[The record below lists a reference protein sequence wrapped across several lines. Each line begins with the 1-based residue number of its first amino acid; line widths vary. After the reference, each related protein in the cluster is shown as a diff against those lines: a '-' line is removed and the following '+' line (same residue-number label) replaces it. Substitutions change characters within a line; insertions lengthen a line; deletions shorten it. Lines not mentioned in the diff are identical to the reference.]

1 MVVLVIILLVY
12 KLKVKMQQTSY
23 SHFKSLLK
31 YTKPWRPRMVL
42 ASFYSVLN
50 KIFDLAP
57 EILIGVTVDLIV
69 ERKNSFVASLG
80 FESISSQI
88 IFLGVA
94 TFLIWGLESLFQYL
108 YSINWRNISQ
118 NVEHYIR
125 LEAYDHVQK
134 LDLSWY
140 ENQNIG
146 NITAILNDDVN
157 QLERFLDSGINS
169 IIQIIISTIV
179 VGAIFFYISPMI
191 ACIAILPIPL
201 ILIIAL
207 FFQKNLN
214 PRYQAVRNAAGK
226 ISTTVFNNLLGIQT
240 IKSSIQED
248 TENKRLKE
256 ISQDYQNKNKHAIK
270 LSSAFVPVVRMGVLS
285 GFLGTMILG
294 AFMALNGEIGVGSFS
309 VLVFLT
315 QRFLWPFTSLGE
327 IVDKFERAMAS
338 TFRILNLIETP
349 IKIKNKLNYES
360 ISDYL
365 QPIQFNSVNFS
376 YIKEQA
382 IFNDLN
388 ISIAPEKLIGIVGS
402 TGAGKTTIA
411 KLLLRFYDPK
421 LGSIKIG
428 DTDIKNIS
436 TSDLRQNIGFVSQE
450 IFLIDGTIKENILY
464 SHMEHDEK
472 ALIDAARKSQA
483 HEFISKLPNGYDTLV
498 GERGQKLSVGQKQR
512 LAIARAIYKNPPIL
526 IFDEATSA
534 VDNLTERLIQEA
546 ISEISKGR
554 TTIVIAHRLSTIRH
568 ADRIIV
574 IDNSKIIEDDKHDNL
589 VDIDNGFYANLW
601 KIQTGEGH

>member
-1 MVVLVIILLVY
+1 MKI
-12 KLKVKMQQTSY
+12 KMQETSY
-23 SHFKSLLK
+23 DHFKSLLK
-31 YTKPWRPRMVL
+31 YTNPWRLRMIL

-57 EILIGVTVDLIV
+57 EILIGITVDLIV
-69 ERKNSFVASLG
+69 ERKDSFVASLG
-80 FESISSQI
+80 FESITSQI
-88 IFLGVA
+88 IFLGIS
-94 TFLIWGLESLFQYL
+94 TFFIWSLESLFQYL

-125 LEAYDHVQK
+125 LDAYDHVQK

-140 ENQNIG
+140 ENENIG

-179 VGAIFFYISPMI
+179 VGAVFFYISPLI
-191 ACIAILPIPL
+191 ACIAIMPIPI
-201 ILIIAL
+201 ILIIAF

-214 PRYQAVRNAAGK
+214 PRYQAVRNAAGN

-240 IKSSIQED
+240 IKSFIQEK
-248 TENKRLKE
+248 TEKERLKK

-270 LSSAFVPVVRMGVLS
+270 LSSAFVPIVRMGVLS

-315 QRFLWPFTSLGE
+315 QRFLWPFTRLGE
-327 IVDKFERAMAS
+327 IVDQFERAMAS
-338 TFRILNLIETP
+338 TYRILNLINTP
-349 IKIKNKLNYES
+349 IKIKN
-360 ISDYL
+360 ISKPEKIDDYMS
-365 QPIQFNSVNFS
+365 PIIFDNIGFS
-376 YIKEQA
+376 YDDEQI
-382 IFNDLN
+382 IFNNLN
-388 ISIAPEKLIGIVGS
+388 LNVNPGELIGIVGS

-421 LGSIKIG
+421 FGSIKIG
-428 DTDIKNIS
+428 NTDIKNIS
-436 TSDLRQNIGFVSQE
+436 TSDLRKNIGFVSQE

-464 SHMEHDEK
+464 SHMGYDEK
-472 ALIDAARKSQA
+472 ALIDAATKSQA

-534 VDNLTERLIQEA
+534 VDNHTERLIQEA

-589 VDIDNGFYANLW
+589 IEIDNGFYANLW
-601 KIQTGEGH
+601 KIQTGEGS

>member
-1 MVVLVIILLVY
+1 MKIQ
-12 KLKVKMQQTSY
+12 KTSFD
-23 SHFKSLLK
+23 HFKSLLK

-140 ENQNIG
+140 ENQNLG

-201 ILIIAL
+201 ILVIAL

-248 TENKRLKE
+248 TENNRLKE

-327 IVDKFERAMAS
+327 IVDQFERAMAS

-349 IKIKNKLNYES
+349 IKIKNKLNCES

-365 QPIQFNSVNFS
+365 QPIQFNSVSFS
-376 YIKEQA
+376 YIKEQT

-428 DTDIKNIS
+428 NTDIKNIS
-436 TSDLRQNIGFVSQE
+436 ISDLRKNIGFVSQE

-464 SHMEHDEK
+464 SHMDYDEK

-589 VDIDNGFYANLW
+589 VEIDNGFYANLW
-601 KIQTGEGH
+601 KIQTGEGD

>member
-1 MVVLVIILLVY
+1 
-12 KLKVKMQQTSY
+12 MQETSY
-23 SHFKSLLK
+23 DHFKSLLK
-31 YTKPWRPRMVL
+31 YTNPWRLRMIL

-57 EILIGVTVDLIV
+57 EILIGITVDLIV
-69 ERKNSFVASLG
+69 ERKDSFVASLG
-80 FESISSQI
+80 FESITSQI
-88 IFLGVA
+88 IFLGIS
-94 TFLIWGLESLFQYL
+94 TFFIWSLESLFQYL

-125 LEAYDHVQK
+125 LDAYDHVQK

-140 ENQNIG
+140 ENENIG

-179 VGAIFFYISPMI
+179 VGAVFFYISPLI
-191 ACIAILPIPL
+191 ACIAIMPIPI
-201 ILIIAL
+201 ILIIAF

-214 PRYQAVRNAAGK
+214 PRYQAVRNAAGN

-240 IKSSIQED
+240 IKSFIQEK
-248 TENKRLKE
+248 TEKERLKK

-270 LSSAFVPVVRMGVLS
+270 LSSAFVPIVRMGVLS

-315 QRFLWPFTSLGE
+315 QRFLWPFTRLGE
-327 IVDKFERAMAS
+327 IVDQFERAMAS
-338 TFRILNLIETP
+338 TYRILNLINTP
-349 IKIKNKLNYES
+349 IKIKN
-360 ISDYL
+360 ISKPEKIDDYMS
-365 QPIQFNSVNFS
+365 PIIFDNIGFS
-376 YIKEQA
+376 YDDEQI
-382 IFNDLN
+382 IFNNLN
-388 ISIAPEKLIGIVGS
+388 LNVNPGELIGIVGS

-421 LGSIKIG
+421 FGSIKIG
-428 DTDIKNIS
+428 NTDIKNIS
-436 TSDLRQNIGFVSQE
+436 TSDLRKNIGFVSQE

-464 SHMEHDEK
+464 SHMGYDEK
-472 ALIDAARKSQA
+472 ALKDAATKSQA

-534 VDNLTERLIQEA
+534 VDNHTERLIQEA

-589 VDIDNGFYANLW
+589 IEIDNGFYANLW
-601 KIQTGEGH
+601 KIQTGEGS

>member
-1 MVVLVIILLVY
+1 MKI
-12 KLKVKMQQTSY
+12 KMQETSY
-23 SHFKSLLK
+23 DHFKSLLK
-31 YTKPWRPRMVL
+31 YTNPWRLRMIL

-57 EILIGVTVDLIV
+57 EILIGITVDLIV
-69 ERKNSFVASLG
+69 ERKDSFVASLG
-80 FESISSQI
+80 FESITSQI
-88 IFLGVA
+88 IFLGIS
-94 TFLIWGLESLFQYL
+94 TFFIWSLESLFQYL

-125 LEAYDHVQK
+125 LDAYDHVQK

-140 ENQNIG
+140 ENENIG

-179 VGAIFFYISPMI
+179 VGAVFFYISPLI
-191 ACIAILPIPL
+191 ACIAIMPIPI
-201 ILIIAL
+201 ILIIAF

-214 PRYQAVRNAAGK
+214 PRYQAVRNAAGN

-240 IKSSIQED
+240 IKSFIQEK
-248 TENKRLKE
+248 TEKERLRE
-256 ISQDYQNKNKHAIK
+256 ISQDYQTKNKHAIK
-270 LSSAFVPVVRMGVLS
+270 LSSAFVPIVRMGVLS

-315 QRFLWPFTSLGE
+315 QRFLWPFTRLGE
-327 IVDKFERAMAS
+327 IVDQFERAMAS
-338 TFRILNLIETP
+338 TYRILNLINTP
-349 IKIKNKLNYES
+349 IKIKNLLKPEKIDDFMS
-360 ISDYL
+360 
-365 QPIQFNSVNFS
+365 PIIFDNIDFS
-376 YIKEQA
+376 YDDEQI
-382 IFNDLN
+382 IFNNLN
-388 ISIAPEKLIGIVGS
+388 LNVNPGELIGIVGS

-421 LGSIKIG
+421 SGSIKIG
-428 DTDIKNIS
+428 NTDIKNIS
-436 TSDLRQNIGFVSQE
+436 TSDLRKNIGFVSQE
-450 IFLIDGTIKENILY
+450 IFLIDGSIKENILY
-464 SHMEHDEK
+464 SHMGYDEK
-472 ALIDAARKSQA
+472 ALIDAAKKSQA

-534 VDNLTERLIQEA
+534 VDNHTERLIQEA

-574 IDNSKIIEDDKHDNL
+574 IDNSKIIEDNKHDNL
-589 VDIDNGFYANLW
+589 IEINNGFYANLW
-601 KIQTGEGH
+601 KIQTGEGN